1 MLGVECADDNSM
13 KRNDSEK
20 ADVMTE
26 EMTMEKQP
34 HPKSKRDRFMT
45 LENVDQHGLVK
56 RRGWGLQF

>member
-1 MLGVECADDNSM
+1 MLGVECTDDNSM

-34 HPKSKRDRFMT
+34 HPKSKRDS
-45 LENVDQHGLVK
+45 
-56 RRGWGLQF
+56 